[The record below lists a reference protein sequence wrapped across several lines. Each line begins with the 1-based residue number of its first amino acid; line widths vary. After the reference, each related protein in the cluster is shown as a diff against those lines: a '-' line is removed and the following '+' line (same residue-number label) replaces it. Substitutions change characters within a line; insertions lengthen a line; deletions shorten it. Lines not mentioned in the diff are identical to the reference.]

1 MAYKNNSIKLTGNLT
16 TDVNLK
22 TVQVGGSDRSCATF
36 GLAVHTNDNRTD
48 FFRVTSWGNQADRDA
63 KYLKKGSFVAISG
76 DVATGFF
83 EKDGV
88 KMPSFN
94 INADEVVYLQKKSD
108 NVTSKESQ
116 PKQKENVAE

>member
-63 KYLKKGSFVAISG
+63 KYLKKEVLLLFL
-76 DVATGFF
+76 ATSPQVSL
-83 EKDGV
+83 K
-88 KMPSFN
+88 KMELKCRVL
-94 INADEVVYLQKKSD
+94 I
-108 NVTSKESQ
+108 
-116 PKQKENVAE
+116 